1 MGMDIFTKT
10 LYNILVSVNF
20 TNGGMFKMMKF
31 NKLVASAAAF
41 ALAATVVGCTP
52 TIGKG
57 TEMAMTADGYDVSS
71 GMFIFYT
78 IQAYEDA
85 ANILQTKNGTAPT
98 VKEVKNAHIDDI
110 EALDWIQNKATEYC
124 LTIAAIENEFNRIG
138 GQLSSEELS
147 EIEQAA
153 DSFIDSEQNSIY
165 AKNGVGKESL
175 KNVISATGSGSNYYG
190 GYEYMQ
196 KYIFDHYYGFEGEK
210 GCTEEELKEY
220 FDENFARVKYISIS
234 MTDENGEALSDD
246 KKQELHR
253 KAEEYAK
260 KINSEKDEM
269 GKMHKMDEM
278 QEDYDEYVAA
288 QTTAAEGEETTTT
301 TTTTTTTAT
310 TATDSDGNPVT
321 TTTDP
326 YENERLVQRYT
337 TTTADETEDDSAAST
352 TTTAAEE
359 SDAEKAD
366 REFKEY
372 VFSEELGKNKAEV
385 YPYDDNTIYVI
396 IRGDLK
402 ERMTEDD
409 YWSEDYIYNLQL
421 LKYND
426 DFVDYLEKLSDNIV
440 PQKNS
445 SSFRRYEPFKLDLS
459 SLEPQD
465 Q

>member
-1 MGMDIFTKT
+1 
-10 LYNILVSVNF
+10 
-20 TNGGMFKMMKF
+20 
-31 NKLVASAAAF
+31 
-41 ALAATVVGCTP
+41 
-52 TIGKG
+52 G

-85 ANILQTKNGTAPT
+85 ASILQTKNGTAPT

-110 EALDWIQNKATEYC
+110 EASDWIQNKATEYC

-147 EIEQAA
+147 EIEQTA
-153 DSFIDSEQNSIY
+153 DNFVDSEQNSIY
-165 AKNGVGKESL
+165 TKNGVGKESL

-210 GCTEEELKEY
+210 GCTEEELKDY
-220 FDENFARVKYISIS
+220 FDDNFARVKYISIS

-246 KKQELHR
+246 KKQELLR
-253 KAEEYAK
+253 KADEYAK
-260 KINSEKDEM
+260 KINSEKDNME
-269 GKMHKMDEM
+269 KMYKMNEM

-288 QTTAAEGEETTTT
+288 QTTSAEDEETTTT
-301 TTTTTTTAT
+301 TTTTT

-337 TTTADETEDDSAAST
+337 TTTVGETEDDSTTST
-352 TTTAAEE
+352 TTADEEE

-372 VFSEELGKNKAEV
+372 VFSEELGMNKAEV
-385 YPYDDNTIYVI
+385 YSYDENTIYVI
-396 IRGDLK
+396 IRGDLR

-421 LKYND
+421 LRYND
-426 DFVDYLEKLSDNIV
+426 DFVDYLEKLSESIV

-445 SSFRRYEPFKLDLS
+445 SSFKRYEPFKLDLS
-459 SLEPQD
+459 SLEPED
-465 Q
+465 

>member
-1 MGMDIFTKT
+1 
-10 LYNILVSVNF
+10 
-20 TNGGMFKMMKF
+20 MMKF

-57 TEMAMTADGYDVSS
+57 TETAMNADGYDVSS

-85 ANILQTKNGTAPT
+85 ASILQEKNGTAPT

-110 EALDWIQNKATEYC
+110 EASDWIQNKATEYC

-138 GQLSSEELS
+138 GQLTSEELT
-147 EIEQAA
+147 EIDKVA
-153 DSFIDSEQNSIY
+153 DGFVDSEQNSIY
-165 AKNGVGKESL
+165 TKNGVGKESL

-210 GCTEEELKEY
+210 GCSEEELKDY
-220 FDENFARVKYISIS
+220 FDENFARVKYISIN
-234 MTDENGEALSDD
+234 MTDENGEALGDD
-246 KKQELHR
+246 EKKKLR
-253 KAEEYAK
+253 SKADEYAK
-260 KINSEKDEM
+260 EINNEKDIM
-269 GKMHKMDEM
+269 DKMHRMDEM
-278 QEDYDEYVAA
+278 QEDYDEYVASM
-288 QTTAAEGEETTTT
+288 TTTAEGEETTTT

-310 TATDSDGNPVT
+310 ETDEDGNVVT

-337 TTTADETEDDSAAST
+337 TTTADETEDESAT
-352 TTTAAEE
+352 TTTTTE
-359 SDAEKAD
+359 SDADKAD

-372 VFSEELGKNKAEV
+372 VFSDKLGMNKAEV
-385 YPYDDNTIYVI
+385 YDYDENTIYVI
-396 IRGDLK
+396 IRGDLR

-426 DFVDYLEKLSDNIV
+426 DFVDYLEKLSDSIV
-440 PQKNS
+440 PQKNN
-445 SSFRRYEPFKLDLS
+445 SSFKRYEPFKLDLS
-459 SLEPQD
+459 SLEPEET
-465 Q
+465 